1 MPEAGAVLL
10 FGSLKNQPVPAITQ
24 IILKVL
30 DIVIGLTASLA
41 CALFS
46 VFLFSGFTNSIF
58 LFVRRP
64 LSILLQKLLHFEAL
78 LAHLLH
84 LHQQLATQG
93 ADISFP
99 KCGMMQT
106 LSLFC
111 INFGTCTQFVFF
123 SSSSPRVSVSSSS
136 SSSSSTSSS
145 GSSAS
150 ASPSSAL
157 CVS

>member
-1 MPEAGAVLL
+1 MLL

-78 LAHLLH
+78 VAHLLH

-99 KCGMMQT
+99 RCVMMQT

-111 INFGTCTQFVFF
+111 IHFGTCTLFVFF
-123 SSSSPRVSVSSSS
+123 SSSSPRVSVSSSSS